1 MTDALGPTAV
11 QLAGAHLLDRLD
23 ELVEQITA
31 EVWRAVPAY
40 NDIVMERDALEQYV
54 RPNIQGTLEYMRSGR
69 DIDDEDRRRLEVLG
83 RSRALQGV
91 PQAAMIQSFR
101 IAERALVDAFCVFCI
116 RSAFNSAEQRS
127 GIQAI
132 SAIMDRV
139 ERTTFEAYLDTQREL
154 ELDRGASIAM
164 LVTRLVDSSVGDQ
177 VDIDTQARLIGA
189 NPAMPYR
196 CIALTVLPGDEP
208 ADPTGPLTRLRRHIQ
223 ARLREARVP
232 SVIAGLRDNAL
243 LLLLP
248 VTERDALA
256 AVRRAV
262 TPAQARMAVV
272 GGTGDV
278 YPSLFEARDS
288 CRQAIAA
295 LEVAVRRRRQNEVV
309 GYGDVAIDVMLLDSA
324 DASRRLIAGYLGNL
338 EPHPVLV
345 QTIREY
351 LRQSLSVQI
360 TAERLTVHVNTIA
373 YRLRRVRELTGHDL
387 RKPDD
392 AVGFSLALRAQELL
406 EDGSNGK
413 DGSN

>member
-11 QLAGAHLLDRLD
+11 QLAGAHLLGELD
-23 ELVEQITA
+23 LLVEQITA

-40 NDIVMERDALEQYV
+40 SDIVMERSALEQHV
-54 RPNIQGTLEYMRSGR
+54 RPNIQGTLEYMHSGR
-69 DIDDEDRRRLEVLG
+69 DIDDDDRRRLEVLG

-139 ERTTFEAYLDTQREL
+139 ERTAFEAYLDTQREL

-177 VDIDTQARLIGA
+177 VDIDAQARLIGA

-196 CIALTVLPGDEP
+196 SIALMVRRGDESAGA
-208 ADPTGPLTRLRRHIQ
+208 ADPARDLTRLRRHIQ

-232 SVIAGLRDNAL
+232 SVIAGVRDNAL
-243 LLLLP
+243 ILLVP
-248 VTERDALA
+248 VTDRDALA
-256 AVRRAV
+256 AIRRAV
-262 TPAQARMAVV
+262 MPGQLRMDVV
-272 GGTGDV
+272 GGAGDV

-288 CRQAIAA
+288 CRQALAA
-295 LEVAVRRRRQNEVV
+295 LEVAARRAASTRWSS
-309 GYGDVAIDVMLLDSA
+309 SA
-324 DASRRLIAGYLGNL
+324 TWPS
-338 EPHPVLV
+338 
-345 QTIREY
+345 T
-351 LRQSLSVQI
+351 
-360 TAERLTVHVNTIA
+360 
-373 YRLRRVRELTGHDL
+373 
-387 RKPDD
+387 
-392 AVGFSLALRAQELL
+392 
-406 EDGSNGK
+406 
-413 DGSN
+413 